1 MIRGFWLTNSK
12 TTLKQ
17 YKMLLKHAY
26 STWRILRS
34 SPQLMRGRLGH
45 RQSSLIDKESIHL
58 AVADFINIYHLC
70 GNSIAR
76 CYKHTT
82 PQVSVCGC
90 SNSVARCYKHT
101 TPQVSV
107 CGCVRGVDVC
117 QHYYSW
123 TVWGII
129 MKFLQEQDMIKCM
142 IESLYKFKNGCIQ
155 MYCNN
160 GKWWLNNFD
169 ALVLLQVSCCC

>member
-1 MIRGFWLTNSK
+1 
-12 TTLKQ
+12 
-17 YKMLLKHAY
+17 MLLKHAY
-26 STWRILRS
+26 STWCILRS

-70 GNSIAR
+70 GNSIARCYKHTTPQVSVCGCSNSIAR

-155 MYCNN
+155 MYC
-160 GKWWLNNFD
+160 GMQT
-169 ALVLLQVSCCC
+169 VT